1 MKKALKITFSLLLVV
16 ILATGI
22 FTFNTSAATAT
33 THFSPSK
40 TDFSVGEEITVTIKF
55 DAGVQVFSIDGALSY
70 DSTIVQYVSGGG
82 ADQGGSVKIAEAL
95 SGEKKVE
102 VSVTFKTIA
111 EGKCNFSFSGFCTDQ
126 SLTPHNA
133 STGYFINVKNP
144 TTSSNPSSNT
154 TPIPSENAN
163 LASLKVSGAT
173 LSPKFNSNTT
183 NYTVT
188 VPFATDKITISAGVA
203 DAGATLV
210 GAGTINLN
218 VGDNRRTI
226 TVTAASGAKKSYNL
240 VITRLAENQ
249 DDPKPPVNDTDPLLI
264 TAEGINR
271 VIMQD
276 ITSMPIPEGFSAST
290 ITINEEQVGALTEGG
305 EKYTLFYTTL
315 EDGSDAAL
323 YYKDSVGR
331 YKRLR
336 YIEVN
341 SKFYIL
347 ENVPE
352 SYPPSGWYR
361 DVLDV
366 QGGTVSVFRSED
378 TVLKDF
384 CVLYC
389 YVDGAYGF
397 YRFDSLETTIQRAPD
412 FKVSEQASTVAP
424 KPDKENIFK
433 RFAKMNSTGKAVI
446 ILIGIAVICIA
457 ILLVMLILRLV
468 NTSKDQEDD
477 AVLDDT
483 NQSEQTMFNFA
494 LDDEK
499 QTEKTDKEW

>member
-1 MKKALKITFSLLLVV
+1 MKKVLKITFSLLLTV
-16 ILATGI
+16 ILAVSV
-22 FTFNTSAATAT
+22 FTLNTSAATAT

-55 DAGVQVFSIDGALSY
+55 DAGVQVFSIDGELRY

-82 ADQGGSVKIAEAL
+82 ADQGGTVKIADAL
-95 SGEKKVE
+95 SGEKKVD

-111 EGKCNFSFSGFCTDQ
+111 EGKCNFSFSGFCTDEN
-126 SLTPHNA
+126 LTPHNA

-144 TTSSNPSSNT
+144 TTSSNPSSDV
-154 TPIPSENAN
+154 TPTPSENAN

-183 NYTVT
+183 SYTVT
-188 VPFATDKITISAGVA
+188 VPFATDKVTISAGVA

-226 TVTAASGAKKSYNL
+226 TVTAANGAKKSYNL

-249 DDPKPPVNDTDPLLI
+249 EDPAPPIEDTDPLLI
-264 TAEGINR
+264 TAEGANR
-271 VIMQD
+271 LIMQD
-276 ITSMPIPEGFSAST
+276 ITSMPIPEGFSATT
-290 ITINEEQVGALTEGG
+290 ITINEVRVGALTEAG

-361 DVLDV
+361 DVLNV
-366 QGGTVSVFRSED
+366 QGGSVAAFRSED
-378 TVLKDF
+378 TLLKDF
-384 CVLYC
+384 YVLYC

-397 YRFDSLETTIQRAPD
+397 YRFDSLQTTIQRAPD
-412 FKVSEQASTVAP
+412 FKVSEQASNVVP
-424 KPDKENIFK
+424 VPKENIFK
-433 RFAKMNSTGKAVI
+433 KFVI
-446 ILIGIAVICIA
+446 KNLN
-457 ILLVMLILRLV
+457 LQTQKMLIVFVLGNVMTNFIVLKIKSV
-468 NTSKDQEDD
+468 NVQH
-477 AVLDDT
+477 V
-483 NQSEQTMFNFA
+483 
-494 LDDEK
+494 
-499 QTEKTDKEW
+499 